1 MSEVQEYPK
10 ALYKGEEFKI
20 VPDKTAE
27 SSARKDGF
35 KGYHEQEAEQAGGQT
50 QVRGSR
56 KPPDKQEQ
64 AGGQT
69 AGAGEQQQSGQ
80 SE

>member
-20 VPDKTAE
+20 VPDKAAE

-35 KGYHEQEAEQAGGQT
+35 KGYHEQEAEQAGGQA

-64 AGGQT
+64 AGGQM